1 MPTEPS
7 VSALAVEEY
16 RALRATIRE
25 RGTIRM
31 IVSLLTFLGW
41 PALVALIARPLPG
54 PEWVILP
61 LVGLWAGFEVVLAIH
76 IGVERIGRYVQV
88 HYESAE
94 QPLPAWERTAMRLGR
109 EPAAATGSD
118 PLLLRL
124 FVLAA
129 LLNLLPLAPYAL
141 AQPSPSTVTIQLA
154 VTVVV
159 HLAFLIRLAQARR
172 FTRGQRARDLDLFSR
187 PPAGR

>member
-1 MPTEPS
+1 MPAPFP
-7 VSALAVEEY
+7 VSDLALEEY

-31 IVSLLTFLGW
+31 IVSLVTFLGW
-41 PALVALIARPLPG
+41 PALVALAARPLLS
-54 PEWVILP
+54 PEFVLLP
-61 LVGLWAGFEVVLAIH
+61 LVALWAGFEVVVALH

-94 QPLPAWERTAMRLGR
+94 LPLPAWEQTAMRVGQQ
-109 EPAAATGSD
+109 PAAATGSD

-129 LLNLLPLAPYAL
+129 LLNLMPLAPFAL
-141 AQPSPSTVTIQLA
+141 AQPPQSTLTVQLS
-154 VTVVV
+154 VTVVLHV
-159 HLAFLIRLAQARR
+159 AFLIRLAQARR
-172 FTRGQRARDLDLFSR
+172 FTRRQRTRDLELFSR
-187 PPAGR
+187 RPI

>member
-1 MPTEPS
+1 MPTQPA
-7 VSALAVEEY
+7 VSELAVEEY

-41 PALVALIARPLPG
+41 PVLVALVARPLPG
-54 PEWVILP
+54 PEWVLLP

-94 QPLPAWERTAMRLGR
+94 QPLPAWEQTAMRLGR
-109 EPAAATGSD
+109 QPAAATGSD

-124 FVLAA
+124 FVLAT
-129 LLNLLPLAPYAL
+129 LLNLMPLAPYAL
-141 AQPSPSTVTIQLA
+141 AQPSPATLTVQLA
-154 VTVVV
+154 VTVVLHV
-159 HLAFLIRLAQARR
+159 AFFIRLAQALR
-172 FTRGQRARDLDLFSR
+172 FTRGQRARDLELFSR
-187 PPAGR
+187 RSA